1 MMRLSLVL
9 LLLGCGVESVSQ
21 PQAIRDDRAVLGLRP
36 VERDGVIVYKM
47 LLCKKTTDVYRQ
59 EMFDDDSVCRPALL
73 SETGEEVL
81 FPRDHAH
88 KDRLLFV
95 TGIGKGAV
103 VTLALATATVVGG
116 KHLWKWLRSLRLNN
130 IDAKTLTKYNSAY
143 RQAQT
148 KVNEATEL
156 VESTQKNYDDVVKMQ
171 KEYFAKYSDRYP
183 VYFIRRNHFK
193 AQQIA
198 KKKLDRAKTQ
208 LEEAKRIRDE
218 TGQLKKQIEKVH
230 SLQEQGGDNLVDAQR
245 KLIEIDQARP
255 LNFSRKVWVF
265 IGGGLTGL
273 TTTAVSK
280 IDILSWGQGERQL
293 GRYWFRVFY
302 KSGDFNHAEQIDD
315 LLPVIR
321 AIASTFNY
329 QVNDKALELLRS

>member
-1 MMRLSLVL
+1 MMRLLFIL
-9 LLLGCGVESVSQ
+9 LLLGCGVEPVSQ
-21 PQAIRDDRAVLGLRP
+21 PQAVRDDRAVLGLRP
-36 VERDGVIVYKM
+36 IERDGVIVYKM
-47 LLCKKTTDVYRQ
+47 LVCKKTTDAYRQ
-59 EMFDDDSVCRPALL
+59 EMFDDDSICQPALL

-88 KDRLLFV
+88 KDRLSLAK
-95 TGIGKGAV
+95 GIGKGAI
-103 VTLALATATVVGG
+103 VTLGLFTFTLVGG

-130 IDAKTLTKYNSAY
+130 IDAKTVAKYNNAY
-143 RQAQT
+143 RHTQE
-148 KVNEATEL
+148 KVEKAREL
-156 VESTQKNYDDVVKMQ
+156 VESTQKNYDDVVEMQ
-171 KEYFAKYSDRYP
+171 KKDFKTYSDRYP

-193 AQQIA
+193 AWQIA
-198 KKKLDRAKTQ
+198 KKNLDRAKTQ
-208 LEEAKRIRDE
+208 LEEAKRVRDE
-218 TGQLKKQIEKVH
+218 TNQLKKQIEKVH

-280 IDILSWGQGERQL
+280 IDILNWGQGERQL
-293 GRYWFRVFY
+293 GRYWYRIFY

-329 QVNDKALELLRS
+329 RVNDKALELLRS